1 MDLASLHSSCAG
13 NGAID
18 VQLPN
23 RVERAMAGQLK
34 DTVWKMAETPPEGCS
49 LSNKSGLK
57 RLLLDEWLYKGT
69 APHTLLF

>member
-1 MDLASLHSSCAG
+1 
-13 NGAID
+13 
-18 VQLPN
+18 
-23 RVERAMAGQLK
+23 MAGQLK